1 GNQTGEAFLS
11 DLALF
16 LLAIVVGVFMIRSGI
31 KEANQKELLA
41 RLNTE
46 LDDLNRNLQKKVDE
60 QTKEIRTA
68 YEVEKEAHRRLI
80 ELDKEKNDFILAAQ
94 HNLRT
99 PLTVARGYAQEIN
112 SRLGEGRT
120 EEIPSFMSKTIGA
133 LDTMGQLV
141 NGLLDITSLEVGKG
155 GFNKEKEVK

>member
-1 GNQTGEAFLS
+1 MNRKRNQE
-11 DLALF
+11 
-16 LLAIVVGVFMIRSGI
+16 M
-31 KEANQKELLA
+31 
-41 RLNTE
+41 
-46 LDDLNRNLQKKVDE
+46 
-60 QTKEIRTA
+60 
-68 YEVEKEAHRRLI
+68 
-80 ELDKEKNDFILAAQ
+80 DKEKNDFILAAQ

-112 SRLGEGRT
+112 SRLGNGKT

-155 GFNKEKEVK
+155 GLVEKTKQK